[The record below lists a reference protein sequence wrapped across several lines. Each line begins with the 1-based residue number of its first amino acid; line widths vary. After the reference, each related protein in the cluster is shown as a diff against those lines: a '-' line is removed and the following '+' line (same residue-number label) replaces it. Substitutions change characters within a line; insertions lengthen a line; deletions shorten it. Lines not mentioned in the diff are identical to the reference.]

1 MYQQPKCPYSYFFLS
16 AGVLL
21 DVAFSLWVS
30 LISFSPNKK
39 KKSSLD
45 SYISE
50 EILNQDHNNLNNLT
64 TSNEDEVLRDEEL
77 ER

>member
-30 LISFSPNKK
+30 LISFSLNKK

>member
-16 AGVLL
+16 AGVSL

-30 LISFSPNKK
+30 LISFSLNKK

-50 EILNQDHNNLNNLT
+50 EILNQDHNNLNNLI